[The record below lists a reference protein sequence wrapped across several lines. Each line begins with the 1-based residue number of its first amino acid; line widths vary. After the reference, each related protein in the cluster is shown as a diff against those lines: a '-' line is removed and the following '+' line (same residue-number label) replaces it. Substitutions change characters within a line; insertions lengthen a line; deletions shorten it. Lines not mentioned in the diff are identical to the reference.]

1 MTRHARYG
9 YGREGM
15 SSSIDAGHH
24 ANEAVKERRRPC
36 PRGGEHDW
44 EVHFP
49 QSPSRWDVCKKC
61 GEIVYWK

>member
-1 MTRHARYG
+1 
-9 YGREGM
+9 M

-36 PRGGEHDW
+36 PMGGEHDW